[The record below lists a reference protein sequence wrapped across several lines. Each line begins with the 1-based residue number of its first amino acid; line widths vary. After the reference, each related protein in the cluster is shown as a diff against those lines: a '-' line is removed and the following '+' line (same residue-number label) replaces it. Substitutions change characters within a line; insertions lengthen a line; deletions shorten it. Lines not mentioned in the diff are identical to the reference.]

1 MTHADELKN
10 SGLKA
15 TLPRIKVLEMFQK
28 TSQRHMSAEDVFR
41 VLLADHADV
50 GLHPPAQRRPLRVNA
65 GHGPVEGRG
74 VAHWRRVRSGGQW
87 L

>member
-28 TSQRHMSAEDVFR
+28 TSSAT
-41 VLLADHADV
+41 
-50 GLHPPAQRRPLRVNA
+50 
-65 GHGPVEGRG
+65 
-74 VAHWRRVRSGGQW
+74 
-87 L
+87 